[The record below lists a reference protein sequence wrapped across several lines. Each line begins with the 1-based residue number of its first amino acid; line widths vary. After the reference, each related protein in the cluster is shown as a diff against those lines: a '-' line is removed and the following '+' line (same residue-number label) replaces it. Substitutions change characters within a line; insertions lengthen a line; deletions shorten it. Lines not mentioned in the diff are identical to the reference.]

1 MKAQAHLWVSAA
13 NINIPEVLMAAVRFQ
28 RTVEAFMRV
37 CCLSPPTSKGYF
49 FFPKY
54 SESVISF
61 QTPCGQIQMWTR
73 NNTLILPNILADM
86 HMPLFQLHLN
96 CWDSSKTACHV
107 THTLRFS
114 LWILANGSSDC
125 LFRFKQMTTHRPDL
139 CFETFLVMFSSFT
152 EFDVS
157 QNI

>member
-1 MKAQAHLWVSAA
+1 MGQCCKYKYSRGADGCCQISENSGGLHESLLLITS
-13 NINIPEVLMAAVRFQ
+13 NFQ
-28 RTVEAFMRV
+28 G
-37 CCLSPPTSKGYF
+37 LL

-125 LFRFKQMTTHRPDL
+125 LFCFKQMTTHRPDL